1 MPLWGK
7 TDNTTGEPKFTSHH
21 EGMDSSNYTMYGVDT
36 TEQGVA
42 TNAGSQYA
50 PAHAGYVGITT
61 YMDMHGNL
69 RVKTETL
76 VALNITSADQSDDTI
91 DAAGGFADS

>member
-1 MPLWGK
+1 MSLWGK
-7 TDNTTGEPKFTSHH
+7 TDNTAGEPKFTSHH

-42 TNAGSQYA
+42 TTAGSQYA

-69 RVKTETL
+69 RVKTETI
-76 VALNITSADQSDDTI
+76 VASSSITGDASDDTI
-91 DAAGGFADS
+91 LPDS

>member
-7 TDNTTGEPKFTSHH
+7 TDNTTGEPKSTSHH

-69 RVKTETL
+69 RVKTETI
-76 VALNITSADQSDDTI
+76 VASSSITGDASDDTI
-91 DAAGGFADS
+91 LPDSA